1 MQKKSRILSLV
12 CLILLVAIT
21 VEAANQVEG
30 KLVPK
35 VDNFII
41 LVDLSGSMFM
51 TKQGKVPA
59 KAKLVKDFLAAI
71 NRGIPELGY
80 VGAIQTFP
88 PSKTVIGPQRYTRY
102 TFEDAIQGL
111 PEKGKIFGNQTPL
124 GQGILGLD
132 RLLRDMPLGKTAIV
146 IFSDGE
152 ENLDLDALRA
162 QKKLMGQYPDIS
174 FHTVSFADE
183 AAGRDTLERLSSA
196 GGGISVDGREL
207 LADAVLLDRF
217 VEEAFYRVEAPV
229 DSDGDGVVDE
239 LDACPDT
246 PKGVTVDSKGCPL
259 DSDNDG
265 VPDYMDRCPGTP
277 ATVIVHSDGCP
288 VDSDGDG
295 VADYLDKCPNTPK
308 GATVNEVG
316 CWAFRATALF
326 DTNSSYVMRSAFT
339 LLDEVVTILQENP
352 EIKLE
357 IQGHAD
363 NTGTP
368 EYNLWL
374 SERRANRVMDYL
386 VGKGIDAGRLT
397 ARGYGSTQPVVSN
410 DTAEGRARNRRVE
423 LKRVFE

>member
-1 MQKKSRILSLV
+1 MQKKARILSLV

-21 VEAANQVEG
+21 VQAASQIEG

-35 VDNFII
+35 VDNFIV
-41 LVDLSGSMFM
+41 LVDLSGSMFL

-59 KAKLVKDFLAAI
+59 KAKLVKDLLAAI

-102 TFEDAIQGL
+102 TFENGIQSL

-124 GQGILGLD
+124 GKGILGLD
-132 RLLRDMPLGKTAIV
+132 PVLRDMPPGKTAIV

-152 ENLDLDALRA
+152 ENLDVEALKA
-162 QKKLMGQYPDIS
+162 QKRLMVQYPDIS

-183 AAGRDTLERLSSA
+183 AGARVTLEELSRGSD
-196 GGGISVDGREL
+196 GISVEGSAL
-207 LADAVLLDRF
+207 LADGVVLDQF
-217 VEEAFYRVEAPV
+217 VEDVFYRVEVPV

-239 LDACPDT
+239 MDKCPDT
-246 PKGVTVDSKGCPL
+246 PTGVSVDA
-259 DSDNDG
+259 
-265 VPDYMDRCPGTP
+265 R
-277 ATVIVHSDGCP
+277 GCP

-295 VADYLDKCPNTPK
+295 VPDYLDRCPATPSGVAVNSSGCPVDSDGDGVPDYLDRCPDTPK

-316 CWAFRATALF
+316 CWALRATALF
-326 DTNSSYVMRSAFT
+326 DTNSSYIMGAAYT

-352 EIKLE
+352 EMKLE

-374 SERRANRVMDYL
+374 SEKRASRVMDYL
-386 VGKGIDAGRLT
+386 VSKGIDPDRLT
-397 ARGYGSTQPVVSN
+397 AKGYGSTQPVVSN
-410 DTAEGRARNRRVE
+410 DTKEGRARNRRVE

>member
-1 MQKKSRILSLV
+1 MQKKVRIVSLLCV
-12 CLILLVAIT
+12 ILLVTIT
-21 VEAANQVEG
+21 VEAASQIEG

-51 TKQGKVPA
+51 TGEGKVPA

-88 PSKTVIGPQRYTRY
+88 PSKTVIGPQRYARY
-102 TFEDAIQGL
+102 TFEDAIQSL

-124 GQGILGLD
+124 GQGILGLGPV
-132 RLLRDMPLGKTAIV
+132 LRDMPMGKTAIV

-152 ENLDLDALRA
+152 ENLDVDALKA
-162 QKKLMGQYPDIS
+162 QEKLMGQYPDIS

-183 AAGRDTLERLSSA
+183 AAAKATLEEMSRE

-207 LADAVLLDRF
+207 LADAVLLDHF
-217 VEEAFYRVEAPV
+217 VEDVFYRVEAPA

-239 LDACPDT
+239 LDDCPNT
-246 PKGVTVDSKGCPL
+246 PKGVAVDAKGCPV
-259 DSDNDG
+259 DSDSDG
-265 VPDYMDRCPGTP
+265 VPDYLDRCPGTP
-277 ATVIVHSDGCP
+277 ATVVVHSDGCP

-295 VADYLDKCPNTPK
+295 VPDYLDKCPNTPK

-316 CWAFRATALF
+316 CWALRATALF
-326 DTNSSYVMRSAFT
+326 DTNSSYIMGSAYT

-352 EIKLE
+352 EMKLE

-363 NTGTP
+363 NTGTS

-374 SERRANRVMDYL
+374 SERRASRVMDYL
-386 VGKGIDAGRLT
+386 VSKGIDPDRLT
-397 ARGYGSTQPVVSN
+397 AKGYGSTQPVISN
-410 DTAEGRARNRRVE
+410 DTADGRARNRRVE
-423 LKRVFE
+423 LKRVF

>member
-1 MQKKSRILSLV
+1 MQKKVRILSLV
-12 CLILLVAIT
+12 CLILLVTIT
-21 VEAANQVEG
+21 VEAASQIEG

-102 TFEDAIQGL
+102 TFENAIRSL

-124 GQGILGLD
+124 GKGILGLD
-132 RLLRDMPLGKTAIV
+132 PVLRDMPPGKTAIV

-152 ENLDLDALRA
+152 ENLDVDALKA

-174 FHTVSFADE
+174 FNTVSFADE
-183 AAGRDTLERLSSA
+183 AGAKATLEKMSGASD
-196 GGGISVDGREL
+196 GISVEGREL

-217 VEEAFYRVEAPV
+217 VEDVFYRVEVPL
-229 DSDGDGVVDE
+229 DSDGDGVVDD
-239 LDACPDT
+239 LDSCPDT
-246 PKGVTVDSKGCPL
+246 PKGVTVDAKGCPL
-259 DSDNDG
+259 DSDGDG
-265 VPDYMDRCPGTP
+265 VPDYLDRCPGTP
-277 ATVIVHSDGCP
+277 TTVVVDSSGCP
-288 VDSDGDG
+288 IDSDGDG
-295 VADYLDKCPNTPK
+295 VSDYLDRCPDTPE

-316 CWAFRATALF
+316 CWALRATALF
-326 DTNSSYVMRSAFT
+326 NTNSSYIMGSAYT

-352 EIKLE
+352 EMKLE

-374 SERRANRVMDYL
+374 SERRASRVMEYL
-386 VGKGIDAGRLT
+386 LSKGIDSQRL
-397 ARGYGSTQPVVSN
+397 AAKGYGSTQPVISN
-410 DTAEGRARNRRVE
+410 DTEEGRARNRRVE
-423 LKRVFE
+423 LKRVF